1 MAGTHEEPDADD
13 RLPAH
18 VRFADEQDEGKHDQ
32 QEAHGDEEQRR
43 DFPAVR
49 VQAEVNG
56 DEVDAPQDSDCN
68 GKGGVA
74 KVHKYTLALIWLKH
88 QR

>member
-1 MAGTHEEPDADD
+1 MAGTHEEPDADN

-18 VRFADEQDEGKHDQ
+18 VRFADEQDEGKDHQ

-43 DFPAVR
+43 DFPAVG
-49 VQAEVNG
+49 VQAEVYR
-56 DEVDAPQDSDCN
+56 DEVDAPQDSN
-68 GKGGVA
+68 YHGKGGVA
-74 KVHKYTLALIWLKH
+74 KVHTYTLAFFWLKH